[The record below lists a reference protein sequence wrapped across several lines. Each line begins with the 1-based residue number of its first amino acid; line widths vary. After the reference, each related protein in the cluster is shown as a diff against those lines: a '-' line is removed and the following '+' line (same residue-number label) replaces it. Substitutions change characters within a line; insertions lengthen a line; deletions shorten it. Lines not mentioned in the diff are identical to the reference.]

1 MSDNSVLA
9 LSTESQPSKAL
20 NIMLWI
26 LQALAAAAFLMA
38 GGTKLAGAEM
48 HVATFEKIGLGQ
60 WFRYFTGGL
69 EVICAVLL
77 LLPKTAG
84 IGAALLAATMVGA
97 VATHLF
103 IIGGSPAP
111 AIALLLITLVVA
123 WYRRPASL
131 RGSQS

>member
-1 MSDNSVLA
+1 MSDNSVVA
-9 LSTESQPSKAL
+9 LSEESQLSKAL
-20 NIMLWI
+20 NVTLWV

-48 HVATFEKIGLGQ
+48 HVAMFEKIGLGQ
-60 WFRYFTGGL
+60 WLRYFTGSV

-84 IGAALLAATMVGA
+84 IGAALLAATMAGA

-103 IIGGSPAP
+103 IIGGSPLP
-111 AIALLLITLVVA
+111 AIMLLLITAAVA
-123 WYRRPASL
+123 WYRRPESL
-131 RGSQS
+131 R